1 MGDSLDSYPGINIVS
16 WFGEQARL
24 AHISLNRMWK
34 RKETQSDGCMSP
46 SCADIQ
52 VQKSIIVDIFD
63 TYGHKKFFYIY
74 MILDILCQFTSSEA
88 SVVKT
93 IPCRLSNT
101 RQANMLNS

>member
-24 AHISLNRMWK
+24 AHISLNRK
-34 RKETQSDGCMSP
+34 SEKNHSDGCMSP

-88 SVVKT
+88 SVVKM
-93 IPCRLSNT
+93 IPCRLLNT
-101 RQANMLNS
+101 R